1 MNHYIIGTVFFT
13 YAKKD
18 ILAAGAILSKIIFNE
33 ENKFYGLEYYYR
45 DECPYIY
52 TDNFLGCSLSITQHP
67 IQLDLFSLE
76 IEDYEGNPDAI
87 AVNMSDRLKYY
98 VEQCKE
104 FSITNEITSNPIHS

>member
-1 MNHYIIGTVFFT
+1 MQF
-13 YAKKD
+13 
-18 ILAAGAILSKIIFNE
+18 
-33 ENKFYGLEYYYR
+33 
-45 DECPYIY
+45 PYIY

-67 IQLDLFSLE
+67 IQLELFSLE

-104 FSITNEITSNPIHS
+104 FSITNEIASNPIHS